1 MGRWLNTYE
10 VVCPD
15 ENRKREWIEWYTTI
29 HAPDILET
37 PGFLSARLS
46 ERKEFRDGRGQFF
59 TMYEIE
65 TDDIEKTIKVR
76 QDKRAKEIAAGRGST
91 VFFLPVWRDVVWKQI
106 NRVNADKKRD
116 PKLQR
121 WINLIDVNCDDV
133 SKEKKFNEWYD
144 KVHLPDVL
152 NTTGFMAATRYEIK
166 EFRDGRGKYLTIYEI
181 ETGDIEK
188 TLAERQKKRIEKIDL
203 GRQSEL
209 CIPVWRD
216 VLWRMLFELF
226 K

>member
-1 MGRWLNTYE
+1 MARWLNTYE

-15 ENRKREWIEWYTTI
+15 ENRKSEWIEWYKKI

-46 ERKEFRDGRGQFF
+46 ESKEFRDGRGQFF

-65 TDDIEKTIKVR
+65 TDDIEKTIKIR
-76 QDKRAKEIAAGRGST
+76 QDKRAKEIEAGRGST
-91 VFFLPVWRDVVWKQI
+91 AFLPVWRDVVWRQI
-106 NRVNADKKRD
+106 NQVSADKKHD
-116 PKLQR
+116 TKLQR
-121 WINLIDVNCDDV
+121 WLNLVDLNCADS
-133 SKEKKFNEWYD
+133 SKEKDFNEWYD
-144 KVHLPDVL
+144 KVYLSNVL
-152 NTTGFMAATRYEIK
+152 EIPGFMAATRYEIK

-188 TLAERQKKRIEKIDL
+188 TLEISKENHVEKKEL
-203 GRQSEL
+203 GRQNEL
-209 CIPVWRD
+209 CVLVWRD
-216 VLWRMLFELF
+216 VLWRLIFELV